1 MMDEPLLGLP
11 PYVSTGIVQ
20 HLSARDLCT
29 LAQVCILLLEAIAV
43 HLDKETEIPMYLFLT
58 FETFCSQHSP
68 PHAGRLQPWAGQA
81 EARAT
86 CCNAGIQML
95 LAAGWA
101 VH

>member
-29 LAQVCILLLEAIAV
+29 LAEVCILLLEAIAV
-43 HLDKETEIPMYLFLT
+43 HLDKETEIPMSSFLT

-68 PHAGRLQPWAGQA
+68 PWAGQA